1 MHAGS
6 ATAFFDHS
14 KDTPFTSH
22 LSSSRLGSGSDS
34 YCCVF
39 VFPRFAETDLSQI
52 SKPAYYTLFTST
64 RPPKPSPCL
73 PPPANPPLKPQ
84 PSTKSYK
91 LSTTCTAP
99 LPVNPKRSAQI
110 TKLRDTANQAY
121 RKSNYAEAVKL
132 YTYAIDM
139 ALSRPGWEP
148 VNLARDELSGLYA
161 NRSQAHMAQQ
171 AWPEGMIDA
180 KASCDCKPIGNVKA
194 WWRAGKCLAE
204 MGRWEEAKTILERGL
219 DIEGKTGEGGKELG
233 ALLEEV
239 QQRLQKSA

>member
-1 MHAGS
+1 MA
-6 ATAFFDHS
+6 
-14 KDTPFTSH
+14 
-22 LSSSRLGSGSDS
+22 SSIDI
-34 YCCVF
+34 F
-39 VFPRFAETDLSQI
+39 HH
-52 SKPAYYTLFTST
+52 
-64 RPPKPSPCL
+64 
-73 PPPANPPLKPQ
+73 
-84 PSTKSYK
+84 
-91 LSTTCTAP
+91 
-99 LPVNPKRSAQI
+99 AQI

-148 VNLARDELSGLYA
+148 INLVRDELSGLYA
-161 NRSQAHMAQQ
+161 NRSQAYMALQ

-180 KASCDCKPIGNVKA
+180 KASCDCKPVANVKA

-219 DIEGKTGEGGKELG
+219 DVEGKTGEGGKELG

-239 QQRLQKSA
+239 QQRLLQKSA